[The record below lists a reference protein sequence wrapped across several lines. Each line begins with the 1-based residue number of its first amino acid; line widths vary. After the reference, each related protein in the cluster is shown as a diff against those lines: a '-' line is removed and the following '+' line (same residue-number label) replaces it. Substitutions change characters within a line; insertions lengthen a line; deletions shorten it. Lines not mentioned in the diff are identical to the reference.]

1 MMDPSQWHTG
11 SLGGMHGCVEV
22 KLIDYEEAG
31 YFASSSPPEGE
42 ICIRGASI
50 VESYWKDEVETRKAF
65 TNDGWLKTG
74 DIGTKRHFPENI
86 LLFGADPETP
96 LKTVSHHESVSSPN

>member
-11 SLGGMHGCVEV
+11 SLGGMHGCVE
-22 KLIDYEEAG
+22 
-31 YFASSSPPEGE
+31 
-42 ICIRGASI
+42 

-86 LLFGADPETP
+86 LLFGAD
-96 LKTVSHHESVSSPN
+96 S

>member
-1 MMDPSQWHTG
+1 MDPSQWHTG

-86 LLFGADPETP
+86 LLFGAD
-96 LKTVSHHESVSSPN
+96 S